1 VKDEEWGN
9 SILDR
14 DYAIFAAADQVRQ
27 TNKANRL
34 NLPKIKE
41 ILDKKK
47 KQ

>member
-14 DYAIFAAADQVRQ
+14 DYAIFAASDQVRQ
-27 TNKANRL
+27 KHKIKRL

-41 ILDKKK
+41 ILDGKK